1 MMSSYLSNKEADM
14 RKLIRSMKN
23 RLQKMVRDNFLYVFF
38 FAVMFMLFSITTNLS
53 GMNIDEYKNWTY
65 EQRMIYVNGVI
76 DGLKTAEIITTDHMT
91 GKEIWKPVSVFRV
104 YYSLRDYV
112 SIAKIMANNLCI
124 GDYELEHEM
133 PHRIVREVRK
143 LYNGQ
148 S

>member
-1 MMSSYLSNKEADM
+1 
-14 RKLIRSMKN
+14 
-23 RLQKMVRDNFLYVFF
+23 
-38 FAVMFMLFSITTNLS
+38 MFMVFSITTNLS

-104 YYSLRDYV
+104 YYSLRDYD

>member
-1 MMSSYLSNKEADM
+1 M

-23 RLQKMVRDNFLYVFF
+23 RLQNMVRDNFLYVFF
-38 FAVMFMLFSITTNLS
+38 FAVMFTLFAITTNLS
-53 GMNIDEYKNWTY
+53 GLNIDEYKKWTY
-65 EQRMIYVNGVI
+65 DERMIYVNGVL

-104 YYSLRDYV
+104 YYSLRDYE

>member
-1 MMSSYLSNKEADM
+1 M

-23 RLQKMVRDNFLYVFF
+23 RLQKIVRDNFLYVFF
-38 FAVMFMLFSITTNLS
+38 IAVMFMLFSITTNLS

-104 YYSLRDYV
+104 YYSLRDYE

>member
-38 FAVMFMLFSITTNLS
+38 FAVVFTLFTITTNIS

-104 YYSLRDYV
+104 YYSLRDYE

>member
-38 FAVMFMLFSITTNLS
+38 FAVMFTLFSITTNLS

-104 YYSLRDYV
+104 YYSLRDYE

>member
-38 FAVMFMLFSITTNLS
+38 FAVVFTLFTITTNLS

-91 GKEIWKPVSVFRV
+91 GKEIWKPLSVFRV
-104 YYSLRDYV
+104 YYSLRDYE

>member
-38 FAVMFMLFSITTNLS
+38 FAVVFTLFTITTNLS

-104 YYSLRDYV
+104 YYSLRDYE

>member
-104 YYSLRDYV
+104 YYSLRDYE

>member
-1 MMSSYLSNKEADM
+1 MSSYLSNKEADM

-38 FAVMFMLFSITTNLS
+38 FAVVFTLFTITTNLS

-104 YYSLRDYV
+104 YYSLRDYE